1 MASAPDGA
9 EPAPD
14 GAESTSLTIMIGDNK
29 EVFYD
34 QAAMSNIIG
43 EIRVL
48 LSLNHVKLL
57 TMNIIRHSLR
67 VRNTRKED
75 SKPPLM
81 PHC

>member
-1 MASAPDGA
+1 MASAPDGAEPVGA

-48 LSLNHVKLL
+48 LSLNHVKIL
-57 TMNIIRHSLR
+57 TIIRHSLR
-67 VRNTRKED
+67 VRNTRKD
-75 SKPPLM
+75 APIVPN
-81 PHC
+81 C